1 MMNKGAL
8 DGVVVVDHTTAL
20 AGPYCAQLLGDLG
33 AEVIK
38 IERPGSGD
46 MSRGWGPPFVAGESA
61 YFVGTNRN
69 KRSLTLNLGC
79 EPGRVILHKLLKR
92 ADVLIHNVPK
102 AKSRQRLGLDAPTC
116 QGLNERLI
124 WAAISGFGSSG
135 PYAERPGYDVIVQ
148 AMSGTMYLTG
158 DPAGGPARF
167 PTAIADITTG
177 LYTALAIVS
186 ALYARTHS
194 GKGQVID
201 MALFDS
207 QVTWLA
213 NVGSGYLMTGD
224 PPQKKGNA
232 HANITTYQPFPTAD
246 GWIIV
251 GAGSERLWQR
261 WVVLLDRPGL
271 AEDPRFLTNADRVAH
286 REVLV
291 PILNE
296 LMRQHTT
303 AEWAERLVE
312 ADIPNGV
319 IRRPDEALQNEQLYA
334 RDMIVTLDHPAVGS
348 YKTIGNPINMMG
360 NPITY
365 RRPAPMLG
373 EHNDEILQELGFLSS
388 EIDGFQQSDVI

>member
-1 MMNKGAL
+1 MNYEGAL
-8 DGVVVVDHTTAL
+8 EGVLVIDHTTAL
-20 AGPYCAQLLGDLG
+20 AGPYCAQMLGDLG

-69 KRSLTLNLGC
+69 KRSLTLNLGT
-79 EPGRVILHKLLKR
+79 EPGRGIFHKLIQK
-92 ADVLIHNVPK
+92 ADVFLHNVPK
-102 AKSRQRLGLDAPTC
+102 AKSRKKLGVDAETC
-116 QGLNERLI
+116 HALNNRLI
-124 WAAISGFGSSG
+124 WAAISGFGNNG
-135 PYAERPGYDVIVQ
+135 PMAERPGYDVIVQ
-148 AMSGTMYLTG
+148 AMSGTMHLTG
-158 DPAGGPARF
+158 DPDGEPARF

-186 ALYARTHS
+186 ALFARTRS

-201 MALFDS
+201 MALLDS

-232 HANITTYQPFPTAD
+232 HANITTYQPFPTSD

-261 WVVLLDRPGL
+261 WTAVLERPDL
-271 AEDPRFLTNADRVAH
+271 AEDLRFRTNPDRVEH
-286 REVLV
+286 REMLV
-291 PILNE
+291 PILND
-296 LMRQHTT
+296 LMRQRTT
-303 AEWAERLVE
+303 AEWEAKLIE

-319 IRRPDEALQNEQLYA
+319 IQRPENSLQSDQLYA
-334 RDMIVTLDHPAVGS
+334 RDMIVTLDHPTVGS
-348 YKTIGNPINMMG
+348 YKTIGNPINLFG

-365 RRPAPMLG
+365 RRPAPLLG
-373 EHNDEILQELGFLSS
+373 EHNHEILHELNYSPS
-388 EIDGFQQSDVI
+388 DIEDFQQDGVV